1 MVFLRRFLPLRVC
14 FLFCSTAD
22 NCRPPSNQSYCG
34 YPVGGSLPHGMPAS
48 DIPSC
53 GMHQGM
59 MGQSPSPY
67 NGGMGS
73 GAVAGRSGMMSPVG
87 MSQNHSS
94 LSRGSTESSLAS
106 GQDSVSIQDPFHDV
120 PIGPGQYPA
129 SHSTMNSQLSMYGAL
144 TEHTPPPP
152 AAGGPGSSY
161 EHRSSV
167 PQQSAPPVY
176 NSPANQCISSPVP
189 GSGGQGNNGF
199 GDLCG
204 GSRARP
210 MNEVGFGNQ
219 IIHVS
224 EYSGGGSGY
233 GTGVSGQDPSVGC
246 LPPGDR

>member
-1 MVFLRRFLPLRVC
+1 MEVAFLRCFLSLRVC
-14 FLFCSTAD
+14 FLFSSTAD
-22 NCRPPSNQSYCG
+22 NCRPPSNLSYCG

-73 GAVAGRSGMMSPVG
+73 GAVVGRSGMMSPVG

-129 SHSTMNSQLSMYGAL
+129 SHSTQLSMYSGL

-152 AAGGPGSSY
+152 AAGPGSSY

-176 NSPANQCISSPVP
+176 NNPANQCISSPVP
-189 GSGGQGNNGF
+189 GSGGGQGNNGF

-204 GSRARP
+204 GTRARP
-210 MNEVGFGNQ
+210 MNEAGFGNHLV
-219 IIHVS
+219 HVS

-233 GTGVSGQDPSVGC
+233 GTGVSAQDPNVGC